1 VATTPR
7 QAVEAAFETLRLA
20 AGFTCDQA
28 ETELLLA
35 IARER
40 GYSPLALCPCGKVVP
55 VIDIPGLTEAVPR
68 EDRGVQ
74 KRSGTFCGACADRL
88 AGAVTEV
95 TRAA

>member
-55 VIDIPGLTEAVPR
+55 VIDIPGLTERCRAR
-68 EDRGVQ
+68 TAAS
-74 KRSGTFCGACADRL
+74 RSA
-88 AGAVTEV
+88 
-95 TRAA
+95 RARSAARARTGSPAP